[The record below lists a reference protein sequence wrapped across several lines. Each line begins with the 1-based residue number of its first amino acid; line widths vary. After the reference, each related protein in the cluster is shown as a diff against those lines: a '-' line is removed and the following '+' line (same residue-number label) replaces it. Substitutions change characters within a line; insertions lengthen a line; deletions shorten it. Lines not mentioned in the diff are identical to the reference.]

1 MGDSYSVGNKYEK
14 SYYSNLSERTYHEKY
29 LYEQIELNNNVFYQA
44 KVPGLLHRQIIDE
57 HAKRGHRF
65 VASIPTLEGANGKT
79 LAFDLVFEVDE

>member
-1 MGDSYSVGNKYEK
+1 MK
-14 SYYSNLSERTYHEKY
+14 SHITQTIQKGHTMKY

-57 HAKRGHRF
+57 HAKLGHRF